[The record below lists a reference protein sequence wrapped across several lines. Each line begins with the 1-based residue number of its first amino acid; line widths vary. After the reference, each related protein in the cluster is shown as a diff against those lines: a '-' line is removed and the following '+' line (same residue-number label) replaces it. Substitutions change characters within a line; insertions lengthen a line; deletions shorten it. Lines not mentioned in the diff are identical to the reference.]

1 MYRFTS
7 ERSGVWICGGYRFC
21 LDCNLSGADCIACLS
36 QEPITFFGETTGQL
50 PAAFQTTTA
59 PAGAADAAAATN
71 TAVNSQMTPSSSS
84 ATYPTSLTRTAGP
97 AAGQAQ
103 ETAANVFGAMNQTGA
118 ASSSTKIGMVL
129 ASVMAAVAGAAL
141 VFA

>member
-1 MYRFTS
+1 
-7 ERSGVWICGGYRFC
+7 
-21 LDCNLSGADCIACLS
+21 
-36 QEPITFFGETTGQL
+36 
-50 PAAFQTTTA
+50 
-59 PAGAADAAAATN
+59 
-71 TAVNSQMTPSSSS
+71 MTPSSSS
-84 ATYPTSLTRTAGP
+84 ATYPTALTRTAGP

-129 ASVMAAVAGAAL
+129 GSLMAAVAGAAV